1 MKELRIAS
9 SDVLPDPIPTAGTLP
24 SCFSLVEVGA
34 VASTCKLT
42 GLLETLLADEV
53 SVGAAG
59 AGGVVVV
66 EVVEFSSASRDVFPA
81 PIPTAGTFPSSLPS
95 EVEVWEAASGLVAAT
110 PVAAPVPLA
119 WSRWKEIGSGNALK
133 WFAGVLALRTTSR
146 FLSNG

>member
-24 SCFSLVEVGA
+24 SCVSLVEVGA

-42 GLLETLLADEV
+42 GLVETLVADEG

-59 AGGVVVV
+59 AGGVV

-81 PIPTAGTFPSSLPS
+81 PIPTTGTFPSSLPS
-95 EVEVWEAASGLVAAT
+95 EVEVWEAASGLVAAA

-119 WSRWKEIGSGNALK
+119 WSR
-133 WFAGVLALRTTSR
+133 
-146 FLSNG
+146 

>member
-24 SCFSLVEVGA
+24 SCVSLVEVGA

-42 GLLETLLADEV
+42 GLVETLVTDEV

-59 AGGVVVV
+59 SGGVV

-81 PIPTAGTFPSSLPS
+81 PIPTTGTFPSSLPS
-95 EVEVWEAASGLVAAT
+95 EVEVWEAASGLVAAA

-119 WSRWKEIGSGNALK
+119 WSR
-133 WFAGVLALRTTSR
+133 
-146 FLSNG
+146 